1 METIEQSIIPG
12 LPDDLALRCIAK
24 LSHGYHGTLECV
36 SKGWRDLV
44 RSEDYSCY
52 KARNGWS
59 GSWLFVL
66 TQGLKNRWVAYDPD
80 ADRWHPLP
88 RNIAVQDGWDH
99 HGFEY
104 VCVSSCLLVIGG
116 CYVSSSSPRE
126 KTVVTGDVVRFDPFK
141 KEWKRVASMRTPR
154 AHFACAAVSGKVYVA
169 GGRSAYSRLSNLV
182 DSSSAEVY
190 DPVADR
196 WEELPAVPRPQM
208 NSSGLGLSYKGSFH
222 VMSDQV
228 GIAEQ
233 ISSGVFN
240 PLEMSWS
247 TVVDNWPSLMNYT
260 VQVMKDDRPYT
271 IVDSGLGGNVIQT
284 RDTYEGEWYSVGS
297 VPCVVVPNHP
307 GESSP
312 VVGFGFAA
320 LRDELCVIG
329 GHVRI
334 KLDAARFQIVRS
346 SVMMVCNPL
355 DRPLNWRETKP
366 MCIPA
371 GGLIIGCVSLEESSP
386 P

>member
-1 METIEQSIIPG
+1 M
-12 LPDDLALRCIAK
+12 
-24 LSHGYHGTLECV
+24 
-36 SKGWRDLV
+36 
-44 RSEDYSCY
+44 
-52 KARNGWS
+52 
-59 GSWLFVL
+59 
-66 TQGLKNRWVAYDPD
+66 
-80 ADRWHPLP
+80 
-88 RNIAVQDGWDH
+88 
-99 HGFEY
+99 
-104 VCVSSCLLVIGG
+104 
-116 CYVSSSSPRE
+116 
-126 KTVVTGDVVRFDPFK
+126 
-141 KEWKRVASMRTPR
+141 
-154 AHFACAAVSGKVYVA
+154 
-169 GGRSAYSRLSNLV
+169 
-182 DSSSAEVY
+182 
-190 DPVADR
+190 
-196 WEELPAVPRPQM
+196 PRPQM

-228 GIAEQ
+228 GITEQ

-284 RDTYEGEWYSVGS
+284 RDTDEGEWYSVGA

-320 LRDELCVIG
+320 LRDELYVIG

-334 KLDAARFQIVRS
+334 KSGAGRFELVRL
-346 SVMMVCNPL
+346 SVVRVCNPL

-386 P
+386 S